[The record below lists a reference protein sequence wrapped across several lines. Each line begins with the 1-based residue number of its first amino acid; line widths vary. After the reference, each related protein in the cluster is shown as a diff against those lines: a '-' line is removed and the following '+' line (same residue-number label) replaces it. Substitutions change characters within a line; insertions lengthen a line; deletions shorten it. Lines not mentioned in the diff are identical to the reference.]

1 MIAKFARLG
10 FELFTKPSKS
20 DFYEF
25 IKVRVTENRKESRP
39 KRPSFSGQ
47 ILKKG
52 VIQKMA
58 SIDFDFRQLEIFC
71 KVVELKSFSKAA
83 DAVFL
88 AQPSVSERIA
98 TLESRVGTQL
108 LDRLGRQ
115 VVPTATGKLLYN
127 HACMLLNMKKDACNE
142 IQDFLGTKQGEI
154 HIGGSTIPGEYIFP
168 NILENFRKKHPLV
181 TVALTISDTSEIE
194 QRVMNGHFE
203 LGVIGS
209 KSTNDR
215 LICRELWKDELLLT
229 VPIGHKW
236 AGKKQ
241 VPFENL
247 SKEPFILRETG
258 SGTLKIIKE
267 YLKVPHAKDINSLNI
282 VARLGSSTAVKE
294 GIKSGLGISILS
306 LKALDTELKTGMLTT
321 LKIENLTME
330 RSFYLIRDKRRNV
343 SPLCR
348 AMLDFLVSTSEN

>member
-1 MIAKFARLG
+1 M
-10 FELFTKPSKS
+10 
-20 DFYEF
+20 
-25 IKVRVTENRKESRP
+25 
-39 KRPSFSGQ
+39 
-47 ILKKG
+47 KKG
-52 VIQKMA
+52 VTHKMS

-83 DAVFL
+83 HAVFL

-115 VVPTATGKLLYN
+115 VLPTAAGKLLYD
-127 HACMLLNMKKDACNE
+127 HACVLLDMKKHACNE
-142 IQDFLGTKQGEI
+142 MQGFLGIKKGEI

-168 NILENFRKKHPLV
+168 KILENFREKHPFV
-181 TVALTISDTSEIE
+181 TVTLTVSDTSDIE
-194 QRVMNGHFE
+194 QRVMNGNFE
-203 LGVIGS
+203 LGVVGS
-209 KSTNDR
+209 KSTGDN
-215 LICRELWKDELLLT
+215 LICRELWKDELVLA
-229 VPIGHKW
+229 VPAEHKW

-241 VPFENL
+241 VPFEDL
-247 SKEPFILRETG
+247 SNEPFILRETG

-267 YLKVPHAKDINSLNI
+267 YFKMPVTKDINSLNI

-306 LKALDTELKTGMLTT
+306 LRAIDTELKTGILKA
-321 LKIENLTME
+321 LKIEKLSMQ
-330 RSFYLIRDKRRNV
+330 RKFYLIRDKRRNV

-348 AMLDFLVSTSEN
+348 AMLDFLASTSEK

>member
-1 MIAKFARLG
+1 MK
-10 FELFTKPSKS
+10 KS
-20 DFYEF
+20 
-25 IKVRVTENRKESRP
+25 VTHKIP
-39 KRPSFSGQ
+39 P
-47 ILKKG
+47 
-52 VIQKMA
+52 
-58 SIDFDFRQLEIFC
+58 IDFDFRQLEIFC
-71 KVVELKSFSKAA
+71 RVVELKSFSKAA

-115 VVPTATGKLLYN
+115 VVPTVAGKLLYK
-127 HACMLLNMKKDACNE
+127 HACLLLDMKKDACNE
-142 IQDFLGTKQGEI
+142 MQSFLGTKQGEI
-154 HIGGSTIPGEYIFP
+154 HMGGSTIPGEYIFP
-168 NILENFRKKHPLV
+168 KILENFRIKHPLV
-181 TVALTISDTSEIE
+181 TVALTISDTSDIE
-194 QRVMNGHFE
+194 KRVIDGNFE

-209 KSTNDR
+209 KSTSDR
-215 LICRELWKDELLLT
+215 LICRELWKDELVLA

-306 LKALDTELKTGMLTT
+306 LRALDTELKTGILTA
-321 LKIENLTME
+321 LKIENLTMK
-330 RSFYLIRDKRRNV
+330 RKFYLIRDKRRNI

-348 AMLDFLVSTSEN
+348 AMLDFLASTSEK

>member
-1 MIAKFARLG
+1 M
-10 FELFTKPSKS
+10 T
-20 DFYEF
+20 
-25 IKVRVTENRKESRP
+25 
-39 KRPSFSGQ
+39 
-47 ILKKG
+47 
-52 VIQKMA
+52 

-71 KVVELKSFSKAA
+71 RVVELKSFSKAA

-98 TLESRVGTQL
+98 TLESRIGTQL

-115 VVPTATGKLLYN
+115 VVPTAAGKLLYT
-127 HACMLLNMKKDACNE
+127 HACALLDMKKHACNE
-142 IQDFLGTKQGEI
+142 MQGFLGIKKGEI

-168 NILENFRKKHPLV
+168 KILEYFREKHPFV
-181 TVALTISDTSEIE
+181 TVTLTVSDTSDIE
-194 QRVMNGHFE
+194 QRVMNGNFE

-209 KSTNDR
+209 KSSSEN
-215 LICRELWKDELLLT
+215 LICRELWKDELVLA
-229 VPIGHKW
+229 VPAEHKW

-241 VPFENL
+241 VPFEDL
-247 SKEPFILRETG
+247 SNEPFILREAG

-267 YLKVPHAKDINSLNI
+267 YLKISVTKDINSLNV

-306 LKALDTELKTGMLTT
+306 LRALDTELKTGILKA
-321 LKIENLTME
+321 LKIENLSLQ
-330 RSFYLIRDKRRNV
+330 RKFYLIRDKRRNV

-348 AMLDFLVSTSEN
+348 AMLDFLASTSEK

>member
-1 MIAKFARLG
+1 M
-10 FELFTKPSKS
+10 EKS
-20 DFYEF
+20 
-25 IKVRVTENRKESRP
+25 
-39 KRPSFSGQ
+39 
-47 ILKKG
+47 LKHK
-52 VIQKMA
+52 IP

-71 KVVELKSFSKAA
+71 RVVELKSFSKAA

-98 TLESRVGTQL
+98 TLEERVGTQL

-115 VVPTATGKLLYN
+115 VVPTAAGKLLYN
-127 HACMLLNMKKDACNE
+127 HACLLLDMKKDACNE
-142 IQDFLGTKQGEI
+142 IQSFLGTKQGEI

-168 NILENFRKKHPLV
+168 KILENFRIKHPLV
-181 TVALTISDTSEIE
+181 TVTLTISDTSDIE
-194 QRVMNGHFE
+194 KRVIDGNFE

-209 KSTNDR
+209 KSTSDR
-215 LICRELWKDELLLT
+215 LICRELWKDELVLA
-229 VPIGHKW
+229 VPTEHKW

-241 VPFENL
+241 VSFENL
-247 SKEPFILRETG
+247 SKEPLILRETG

-267 YLKVPHAKDINSLNI
+267 YLKMPHAKDINSLNI

-306 LKALDTELKTGMLTT
+306 LRALDTELKTGILKA
-321 LKIENLTME
+321 LKIENLTMQ
-330 RSFYLIRDKRRNV
+330 RKFYLIRDKRRNV

-348 AMLDFLVSTSEN
+348 AMLDFLASTSEK

>member
-1 MIAKFARLG
+1 M
-10 FELFTKPSKS
+10 EKS
-20 DFYEF
+20 
-25 IKVRVTENRKESRP
+25 
-39 KRPSFSGQ
+39 
-47 ILKKG
+47 LKHK
-52 VIQKMA
+52 IP

-83 DAVFL
+83 HAVFL

-98 TLESRVGTQL
+98 TLEGRVGTQL

-115 VVPTATGKLLYN
+115 VVPTAAGKLLYK
-127 HACMLLNMKKDACNE
+127 HACLLLDMKKDACNE
-142 IQDFLGTKQGEI
+142 IQGFLGTKQGEI

-168 NILENFRKKHPLV
+168 KILKSFRAKHPLM
-181 TVALTISDTSEIE
+181 TVALTISDTSKIE
-194 QRVMNGHFE
+194 QRVMNGDFE

-209 KSTNDR
+209 KSTSDN
-215 LICRELWKDELLLT
+215 LICRELWKDELVLA
-229 VPIGHKW
+229 VPAGHKW
-236 AGKKQ
+236 VDKKQ
-241 VPFENL
+241 VSFKNL

-306 LKALDTELKTGMLTT
+306 LRALDTELKTGILTT
-321 LKIENLTME
+321 LKIENLTMQ
-330 RSFYLIRDKRRNV
+330 RKFYLIRDKRRNV

-348 AMLDFLVSTSEN
+348 AMLDFLASTSEPLLQSRLLF

>member
-1 MIAKFARLG
+1 MK
-10 FELFTKPSKS
+10 KS
-20 DFYEF
+20 
-25 IKVRVTENRKESRP
+25 VTHKIP
-39 KRPSFSGQ
+39 
-47 ILKKG
+47 
-52 VIQKMA
+52 

-71 KVVELKSFSKAA
+71 RVVELKSFSKAA

-115 VVPTATGKLLYN
+115 VVPTVAGKLLYK
-127 HACMLLNMKKDACNE
+127 HACLLLDMKKDACNE
-142 IQDFLGTKQGEI
+142 IQSFLGTKQGEI

-168 NILENFRKKHPLV
+168 KILENFRIKHPLV
-181 TVALTISDTSEIE
+181 TVALTISDTSDIE
-194 QRVMNGHFE
+194 KRVIDGNFE

-209 KSTNDR
+209 KSTSDR
-215 LICRELWKDELLLT
+215 LICRELWKDELVLA
-229 VPIGHKW
+229 VPTEHKW

-247 SKEPFILRETG
+247 SKEPLILRETG

-267 YLKVPHAKDINSLNI
+267 YLKMPHAKDINSLNI

-306 LKALDTELKTGMLTT
+306 LRALDTELKTGILKA
-321 LKIENLTME
+321 LKIENLTMQ
-330 RSFYLIRDKRRNV
+330 RKFYLIRDKRRNV

-348 AMLDFLVSTSEN
+348 AMLDFLASTSEK